1 MVDLCQLWHPH
12 SNDNDDD
19 DVGGKTYRTEVWV
32 FRVSTISFPA
42 LREQRFFEIAI
53 AMVATFLE
61 IWISPGIRKTAIEK
75 SGRKKKVGR
84 KSRGRVTESRAIF
97 VLREKLYFPF
107 LQQ

>member
-1 MVDLCQLWHPH
+1 M
-12 SNDNDDD
+12 
-19 DVGGKTYRTEVWV
+19 GGKTYRTEVWV

-53 AMVATFLE
+53 AMAFLE
-61 IWISPGIRKTAIEK
+61 IWISLGIRKTAIEK

-84 KSRGRVTESRAIF
+84 KSQGRVTESHAIF